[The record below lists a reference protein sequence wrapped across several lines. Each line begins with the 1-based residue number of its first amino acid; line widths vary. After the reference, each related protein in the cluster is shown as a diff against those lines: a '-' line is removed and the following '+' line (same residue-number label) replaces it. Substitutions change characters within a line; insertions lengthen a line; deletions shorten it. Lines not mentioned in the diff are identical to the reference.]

1 MSTRNLRSPQSAHME
16 ASPIVPC
23 PGLACLACG
32 MPVGCQRLH
41 RTAWAWAH
49 LGVRPVGC
57 PGLLIPPSDL
67 VYLVHLLP
75 AYRHARHYLG
85 FAERSG
91 LPKRLREHATSDA
104 QGARLLRVAL
114 AAGGDFELTR
124 LWVGTR
130 KLERTYKQRKATPRL
145 LCPACPT
152 RPRHP
157 ITSQAVL
164 PDPIGEVNG

>member
-1 MSTRNLRSPQSAHME
+1 MRARRARWLTRDN
-16 ASPIVPC
+16 
-23 PGLACLACG
+23 
-32 MPVGCQRLH
+32 
-41 RTAWAWAH
+41 
-49 LGVRPVGC
+49 
-57 PGLLIPPSDL
+57 
-67 VYLVHLLP
+67 
-75 AYRHARHYLG
+75 ARAALSNALTNSRQIQH